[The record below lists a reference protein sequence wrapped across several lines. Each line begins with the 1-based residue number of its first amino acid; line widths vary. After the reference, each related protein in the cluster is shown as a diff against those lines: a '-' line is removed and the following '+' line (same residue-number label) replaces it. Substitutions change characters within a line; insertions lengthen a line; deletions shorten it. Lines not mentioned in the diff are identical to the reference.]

1 MSKGSPLL
9 RPLGLSFRS
18 KERHPVHVSKGQA
31 RVAILNAAGV
41 FLQERVGLLS
51 RDGAQ
56 CEVLFEGVYR
66 QAEFVS
72 GRWQYVVVPEPTPE
86 EP

>member
-1 MSKGSPLL
+1 MSKGYQLL

-31 RVAILNAAGV
+31 RVAILNAGGAL
-41 FLQERVGLLS
+41 LQERVGLLS
-51 RDGAQ
+51 KDGAQ
-56 CEVLFEGVYR
+56 CEVLFEGAYR
-66 QAEFVS
+66 QAELVS

-86 EP
+86 VP